1 METQRAGPSAAVQRK
16 VPPRPRQGA
25 RAQAL
30 TRPDV
35 QLTAR
40 GAVLGLFVVCFAAMV
55 LAEWTGWTALT
66 GLAFVA
72 GGGAAAWYTK
82 RGALLPLAVSPP
94 VVFLAACASAEML
107 TAPSTFATLT
117 GIIITLATAAP
128 WLFTG
133 TALILGIGVCR
144 GLPGEIADLV
154 TDLRILVAG

>member
-1 METQRAGPSAAVQRK
+1 MAA
-16 VPPRPRQGA
+16 RPGI
-25 RAQAL
+25 
-30 TRPDV
+30 

-66 GLAFVA
+66 GLVFVA
-72 GGGAAAWYTK
+72 GGGAAARYTK

-94 VVFLAACASAEML
+94 VIFLAACAAAEML

-117 GIIITLATAAP
+117 GIIVTLATASP

-133 TALILGIGVCR
+133 TALILGIAVCR
-144 GLPGEIADLV
+144 GLPGEIADLM
-154 TDLRILVAG
+154 TDLRILIAG